1 MSFVIV
7 PKPQRSPL
15 PAQIAFFLVG
25 GLFIFL
31 LAAGLL
37 AGGYQALYSGRILPG
52 ISIMGVDLSGVTLQQ
67 APVVLS
73 QHLIYPMNGRI
84 VFRNGN
90 QVWVASPVQ
99 LGMVLDWTGSVQ
111 AAYAAGRE
119 GGPLNSLTAQ
129 IQARLE
135 GLDLPPV
142 VVIDQRVAYDYL
154 QKLASQIDQPVVES
168 DLHLEGTQV
177 VYTPGQSGRYLNVD
191 ATLALLMDQ
200 LQSFRDGEVTL
211 DVETQT
217 PRVKDASR
225 PAEILRQM
233 LSAPLILNIP
243 DPQAG
248 DPAPWSID
256 IPQLASMLTIQPVQ
270 NGTDWQ
276 YQISIDT
283 QGLQPLLDQ
292 ITTQVNRSP
301 QNARFFF
308 DDTTRQLVL
317 IQPALAGR
325 IVDGPGTEQA
335 VQAGLLGG
343 NHTIPLK
350 LVVAQPQVT
359 NDSTAASLGITGL
372 VSERFSYFRGSIADR
387 VQNIVTAAARF
398 HGLLVPPNT
407 VFSMADALG
416 DVSLDN
422 GFAEAPIIYNGR
434 TIMGVGG
441 GVCQVSTT
449 LFQTAFYGGY
459 PIVERHPH
467 AYRVPYYEENATGYD
482 PNLVGLDATV
492 YVPLVDL
499 KFKNDRPSWLLM
511 EVYVDPADNKIDWKF
526 YSGDDGRKVVVQPP
540 VIRNVVPAPT
550 DWNFQENPL
559 FSPGEVA
566 LFSHPAAGEDVTVD
580 RTVSRRDGS
589 MLLSDSIQTQYQPW
603 QGVCQ
608 YGPGTQDPQA
618 LAKQANICQP

>member
-25 GLFIFL
+25 GLVIFL
-31 LAAGLL
+31 MAAGLI

-52 ISIMGVDLSGVTLQQ
+52 ISIMGVDLSGVSLQE

-73 QHLIYPMNGRI
+73 QHLIYPVNGRI
-84 VFRNGN
+84 VFRDGN
-90 QVWVASPVQ
+90 QVWVATPAQ
-99 LGMVLDWTGSVQ
+99 LGMVFDWTSTVQ
-111 AAYAAGRE
+111 EAYSAGRQ
-119 GGPLNSLTAQ
+119 GGPLNSLDTQ
-129 IQARLE
+129 IHARL
-135 GLDLPPV
+135 GGMDLPPV
-142 VVIDQRVAYDYL
+142 VLIDQRVAYAYL
-154 QKLASQIDQPVVES
+154 QTLAAQIDRPVVES

-177 VYTPGQSGRYLNVD
+177 VYTPGQSGRFLNVD
-191 ATLALLMDQ
+191 ATLSLLMSQ
-200 LQSFRDGEVTL
+200 LQSFQDGEVPL
-211 DVETQT
+211 KMDAQD
-217 PRVKDASR
+217 PLVKDASA
-225 PAEILRQM
+225 PAANLRQM

-256 IPQLASMLTIQPVQ
+256 TTQLASMLTIQPVQ
-270 NGTDWQ
+270 NGTAWQ

-317 IQPALAGR
+317 LQPAVTGR

-335 VQAGLLGG
+335 IQAGLLQG
-343 NHTIPLK
+343 NHRIPLK
-350 LVVAQPQVT
+350 LVSAQPQVG
-359 NDSTAASLGITGL
+359 NDATAASLGITGL
-372 VSERFSYFRGSIADR
+372 VSERTSYFRGSIPDR
-387 VQNIVTAAARF
+387 IQNIVTAAGRF

-407 VFSMADALG
+407 VFSMAAALG

-422 GFAEAPIIYNGR
+422 GYQEAPIIYNGR

-459 PIVERHPH
+459 PIIERHPH
-467 AYRVPYYEENATGYD
+467 AYRVLYYEENATGYD

-499 KFKNDRPSWLLM
+499 QFKNDRSSWLLM
-511 EVYVDPADNKIDWKF
+511 EGYVDTADNQIDWKF
-526 YSGDDGRKVVVQPP
+526 YSGDDGRKVTVEPP
-540 VIRNVVPAPT
+540 VIKNVVPAPT

-566 LFSHPAAGEDVTVD
+566 LFSHPAAGEDVTVN
-580 RTVSRRDGS
+580 RTVYRQDGS
-589 MLLSDSIQTQYQPW
+589 MLLSDSVQTQYQPW

-618 LAKQANICQP
+618 IAKQAGICQP

>member
-25 GLFIFL
+25 SLVLFL
-31 LAAGLL
+31 LATGLL
-37 AGGYQALYSGRILPG
+37 AGGYEVLYSGRILPG

-73 QHLIYPMNGRI
+73 THLIYPMNGRI
-84 VFRNGN
+84 VFRDGN
-90 QVWVASPVQ
+90 QVWVATPAQ
-99 LGMVLDWTGSVQ
+99 LGMVFNWTSTAQ
-111 AAYAAGRE
+111 EAYAAGRQ
-119 GGPLNSLTAQ
+119 GGPLSSLTVQ
-129 IQARLE
+129 MQARLG

-142 VVIDQRVAYDYL
+142 ILIDQRVTYDYL
-154 QKLASQIDQPVVES
+154 QKLAAQIDRPVVET
-168 DLHLEGTQV
+168 DLHLDGTQV

-191 ATLALLMDQ
+191 ATLNLLMNQ
-200 LQSFRDGEVTL
+200 LQSFQDGEVIL
-211 DVETQT
+211 QMEPVD
-217 PRVKDASR
+217 PLVKDASR
-225 PAEILRQM
+225 PAEILRQI
-233 LSAPLILNIP
+233 LSTPLTLTLPN
-243 DPQAG
+243 PQAG

-256 IPQLASMLTIQPVQ
+256 TTQLAGMLTIQPVL
-270 NGTDWQ
+270 NGADWQ
-276 YQISIDT
+276 YQISIDA
-283 QGLQPLLDQ
+283 QSLQPLLDQ
-292 ITTQVNRSP
+292 ITTQINRSS

-317 IQPALAGR
+317 LQPSLAGR
-325 IVDGPGTEQA
+325 ILDGPGTQQA
-335 VQAGLLGG
+335 IQAGLLQG

-350 LVVAQPQVT
+350 LVVAEPQVG
-359 NDSTAASLGITGL
+359 DDATAASLGITGL
-372 VSERFSYFRGSIADR
+372 VSERFSYFRGSIPDR
-387 VQNIVTAAARF
+387 VQNIITAAARF

-422 GFAEAPIIYNGR
+422 GYEEAPIIYNGR

-467 AYRVPYYEENATGYD
+467 AYRVLYYEENATGYD
-482 PNLVGLDATV
+482 NNLVGLDATV

-499 KFKNDRPSWLLM
+499 KFKNDRSSWLLM
-511 EVYVDPADNKIDWKF
+511 EVYVDTADSKIDWKF

-540 VIRNVVPAPT
+540 VITNVVPAPT
-550 DWNFQENPL
+550 DWDFEENPQ

-566 LFSHPAAGEDVTVD
+566 LFSHPAAGEDVIVN
-580 RTVSRRDGS
+580 RIVYRQDGS
-589 MLLSDSIQTQYQPW
+589 MLDSYSVQTKYQPW

-608 YGPGTQDPQA
+608 YGPGTQNPQA
-618 LAKQANICQP
+618 IAKQASICQP

>member
-25 GLFIFL
+25 GLVIFL
-31 LAAGLL
+31 LAAALL
-37 AGGYQALYSGRILPG
+37 AGGYQVLYVGRILPG

-67 APVVLS
+67 APVILS
-73 QHLIYPMNGRI
+73 QHLIYPINGRV
-84 VFRNGN
+84 VFRDGD
-90 QVWVASPVQ
+90 QVWVATPAQ
-99 LGMVLDWTGSVQ
+99 LGMVFDWTGSVQ
-111 AAYAAGRE
+111 EAYAAGRQ
-119 GGPLNSLTAQ
+119 GGPINSLTTQ
-129 IQARLE
+129 IQARLG
-135 GLDLPPV
+135 GLDLPPI

-154 QKLASQIDQPVVES
+154 QKLATQIDRPVVES

-191 ATLALLMDQ
+191 ATLHLLMDQ
-200 LQSFRDGEVTL
+200 LQSFRDGEVSL
-211 DVETQT
+211 NVETQN
-217 PRVKDASR
+217 PLVKDASK
-225 PAEILRQM
+225 PAEILHQM

-256 IPQLASMLTIQPVQ
+256 PTQLASMLTIQPVQ

-308 DDTTRQLVL
+308 DDTTRQLVML
-317 IQPALAGR
+317 QPALMGR

-335 VQAGLLGG
+335 IQAGLLEG
-343 NHTIPLK
+343 NHAIPLK
-350 LVVAQPQVT
+350 LVVAQPQVG
-359 NDSTAASLGITGL
+359 NNATAASLGITGL
-372 VSERFSYFRGSIADR
+372 VSERFSYFRGSIPDR
-387 VQNIVTAAARF
+387 IQNIVTAAARF
-398 HGLLVPPNT
+398 HGLLVPPNS

-467 AYRVPYYEENATGYD
+467 AYRVGYYEQNATGSD

-511 EVYVDPADNKIDWKF
+511 EVYVDTADNKIDWKF
-526 YSGDDGRKVVVQPP
+526 YSGDDGRKVIVQPP
-540 VIRNVVPAPT
+540 VIKNVVPAPT
-550 DWNFQENPL
+550 DWNFQVNQQ
-559 FSPGEVA
+559 FSPGEVV
-566 LFSHPAAGEDVTVD
+566 LFNHPAAGEDVTVD
-580 RTVSRRDGS
+580 RTVYRQDGS
-589 MLLSDSIQTQYQPW
+589 MILSDSVQTQYQPW

-618 LAKQANICQP
+618 IAKQANICQP